1 MTEQPETSHR
11 RPHAQPGG
19 AVYVELDLARELE
32 ELRHEPEWK
41 SGHNAKTLVKTGTLR
56 IVLTSLAAQARIP
69 SHRTDGGISIHTLS
83 GHIVEPRCW
92 RCRRRM
98 IAARLRVRRPIGQF
112 RLAAERSA
120 GIAGEESFVDQLLQQ
135 ARRSQRVDAEDARCL
150 VQRQLQAGHF
160 EKFRANTSPK
170 PIRPGH
176 RRGFLPRCDALC
188 YRRHDRL
195 LRHASFS

>member
-41 SGHNAKTLVKTGTLR
+41 GGHNAKTLVKTGTLR

-83 GHIVEPRCW
+83 GHIVVRAADRTFDLRTGGLLALDGGVEHEVEAREDSAFLLTIAWPR
-92 RCRRRM
+92 
-98 IAARLRVRRPIGQF
+98 
-112 RLAAERSA
+112 
-120 GIAGEESFVDQLLQQ
+120 
-135 ARRSQRVDAEDARCL
+135 
-150 VQRQLQAGHF
+150 
-160 EKFRANTSPK
+160 
-170 PIRPGH
+170 
-176 RRGFLPRCDALC
+176 
-188 YRRHDRL
+188 
-195 LRHASFS
+195 